1 MKRRGFL
8 LLAGVAGGALVV
20 GCASPDRL
28 RAGANL
34 HVGTDGRVLMNGWLK
49 LDPTGAVSVIMS
61 KSEMGQG
68 VHTGLLMLVAEELDC
83 AWSQLRMEDAP
94 IDAFYGNLTAFADN
108 VPFRED
114 DDGAVAIGMRWMMA
128 RLGAQFGFMMTGAS
142 TSLRDLWLPMRHAAA
157 SARASLLAAAAAH
170 WQCAPGEITL
180 QAGRFSTADGRAMD
194 FAEAV
199 SRLGPTPA
207 PPAEVVLKDPSRFRL
222 IGQPVPRL
230 EAAAKLA
237 GTARFGIDV
246 RPPGLCYAAV
256 RMCPVRGGRVKTFDA
271 SKASRLPG
279 VLGVVKCEP
288 AHGGSGAVAV
298 VASGWWRA
306 RQALAALEIEWDEG
320 PLAGHATAD
329 LMQTLTQALATD
341 DGHTF
346 WEAGDATRVLD
357 GSARHLDAQ
366 YSAPWLAH
374 TPMEP
379 MNCTVE
385 WRGDAATV
393 WAPTQVPGFARRA
406 AARALD
412 LAEDKV
418 ALEVTYLGGG
428 FGRRLE
434 VDFVAQAASIAR
446 AFPGRPVQTV
456 WSREDD
462 IQHDFYRPACVARC
476 RAALDADGRIAAW
489 ALKSAGQ
496 SIAPAYGPR
505 TAGIPLLGP
514 DKTTAEGAF
523 DSPYA
528 FPAVHVSHA
537 SVDLPLPVGFWRAV
551 GHSHQAFFMES
562 FMDECAQAAGAD
574 PLAYRLD
581 LLAGRPRQ
589 RAVLQLAADKAGWG
603 TPPAPAPDGAP
614 VARGLAVHRCFGSIV
629 AQVVEVS
636 LGAGGAIR
644 VHRVVCAIDCGLPV
658 NPNLIA
664 QQLESAVIY
673 GLSAA
678 LYGQIELAAGRV
690 TQGNFHDYQALRLAD
705 CPRIETHILPSAE
718 APGGVG
724 EPGLPP
730 LAPALANA
738 LFALTGQRLRALP
751 LRLSA

>member
-1 MKRRGFL
+1 MKRRNFL
-8 LLAGVAGGALVV
+8 LLTGVAGGAFIV
-20 GCASPDRL
+20 GCASPDRAHRRTQL
-28 RAGANL
+28 QAAAGGQL
-34 HVGTDGRVLMNGWLK
+34 LMNGWLK
-49 LDPTGAVSVIMS
+49 LDPRGGVTVIMS

-83 AWSQLRMEDAP
+83 AWSQLQMEDAP
-94 IDAFYGNLTAFADN
+94 IDAFYGNLTAFAEN
-108 VPFRED
+108 VPFRAD
-114 DDGAVAIGMRWMMA
+114 DTGAVASGMRWVMA

-142 TSLRDLWLPMRHAAA
+142 TSVRDLWLPMRHAAA
-157 SARASLLAAAAAH
+157 AARASLIAAVAAH
-170 WQCAPGEITL
+170 WRCAPEAVVL
-180 QAGRFSTADGRAMD
+180 REGRFSTADGRAMD
-194 FAEAV
+194 FAGAV
-199 SRLGPTPA
+199 SALGPRPA
-207 PPAEVVLKDPSRFRL
+207 PPAEVRPKDPASFRL
-222 IGQPVPRL
+222 IGQPLPRL
-230 EAAAKLA
+230 EAADKVA
-237 GTARFGIDV
+237 GRARFGVDV
-246 RPPGLCYAAV
+246 RPPGLCFAAV
-256 RMCPVRGGRVKTFDA
+256 RMCPVRGGRVKRFDA
-271 SKASRLPG
+271 SAASRLPG

-288 AHGGSGAVAV
+288 EHGGTGAVAV

-320 PLAGHATAD
+320 PLAGRATAE
-329 LMQTLTQALATD
+329 LMQSLTQALATD

-346 WEAGDATRVLD
+346 WAAGDAAAVLA
-357 GSARHLDAQ
+357 GSARQLDAQ

-385 WRGDAATV
+385 FRDGAATV

-418 ALEVTYLGGG
+418 TLEVTYLGGG

-446 AFPGRPVQTV
+446 AFPGRPVQTL

-462 IQHDFYRPACVARC
+462 VQHDFYRPACVARC
-476 RAALDADGRIAAW
+476 RAALGDDGQIAAW
-489 ALKSAGQ
+489 SLKSAGQ
-496 SIAPAYGPR
+496 SIAPGYGPR

-514 DKTTAEGAF
+514 DKNAAEGAF
-523 DSPYA
+523 DAPYA
-528 FPAVHVSHA
+528 FPAVAVSHA
-537 SVDLPLPVGFWRAV
+537 SIELPLPVGFWRAV
-551 GHSHQAFFMES
+551 GHSHQAFFAES
-562 FMDECAQAAGAD
+562 FLDECAHAAGAD
-574 PLAYRLD
+574 PLAYRLQ
-581 LLAGRPRQ
+581 LLATQPRE

-603 TPPAPAPDGAP
+603 TALPLAPDGAP
-614 VARGLAVHRCFGSIV
+614 LARGLALHRCFGSTV

-636 LGAGGAIR
+636 RGAAGAIR

-664 QQLESAVIY
+664 QQLESAVVY

-678 LYGQIELAAGRV
+678 LHARIDLEAGRIR
-690 TQGNFHDYQALRLAD
+690 QGNFHDYQALRLAE
-705 CPRIETHILPSAE
+705 CPRIETHIVPSVE
-718 APGGVG
+718 PPGGVG

-751 LRLSA
+751 LTLA